1 MSRVLTIPDCIPEYM
16 VEKFKETINN
26 EVERQYI
33 QKMNYDMRMMKAQ
46 EKADEKA
53 ANKERI
59 KQEKADEKA
68 AKKEKLERANKEF
81 LEKKERQRL
90 FKIKTEELRLK
101 LKAEEEIKI
110 QKHREK
116 LQQLIGKN

>member
-16 VEKFKETINN
+16 VVKFKETINN
-26 EVERQYI
+26 EVERQYT
-33 QKMNYDMRMMKAQ
+33 QKMKYDMKIMKAQ

-53 ANKERI
+53 ANKER
-59 KQEKADEKA
+59 
-68 AKKEKLERANKEF
+68 LERANKEF

-116 LQQLIGKN
+116 LLRLIGK